1 MSMRRSLLHLALSL
15 ALGAGIVVATQRL
28 APAQAAAVT
37 QTFVFR
43 VDGMTCALCKHAV
56 EKALRAVDGVVATDV
71 DPAAGRAVVTAR
83 AGVQPAALEA
93 AMTGAGYPAIRLE
106 TP

>member
-1 MSMRRSLLHLALSL
+1 MRRSLLHLALTL
-15 ALGAGIVVATQRL
+15 ALGAGIVVATQHL
-28 APAQAAAVT
+28 GGAQVAAVT

-56 EKALRAVDGVVATDV
+56 EKALRAVDGIVATDV
-71 DPAAGRAVVTAR
+71 DPAAGQVVVTTR
-83 AGVQPAALEA
+83 AGVQPATLEA
-93 AMTGAGYPAIRLE
+93 AITGAGYPASRLE